1 MAPEKKIKLK
11 LLSEPPKFTADDFP
25 EYAWNLAA
33 MAALDLT
40 LSILR
45 MPGGREMLDAE
56 TAARKAR
63 QAAQREKEKEE
74 RRGKVAKA

>member
-1 MAPEKKIKLK
+1 MAATKEMKLVPRSTDTLDFIPADIPDYAMKI
-11 LLSEPPKFTADDFP
+11 
-25 EYAWNLAA
+25 AA
-33 MAALDLT
+33 MGALELT

-63 QAAQREKEKEE
+63 QAARKEKEAH
-74 RRGKVAKA
+74 RGPLEKA

>member
-1 MAPEKKIKLK
+1 MLYKADGTPISPEV
-11 LLSEPPKFTADDFP
+11 FDFKPEDIP
-25 EYAWNLAA
+25 EYARNIVA
-33 MAALDLT
+33 MAAIDLT

-63 QAAQREKEKEE
+63 QAEAKE
-74 RRGKVAKA
+74 GVSG

>member
-1 MAPEKKIKLK
+1 MTTKKNVAKKECKAVPVSTDTL
-11 LLSEPPKFTADDFP
+11 KFTPADIP
-25 EYAWNLAA
+25 EYAVNIAA
-33 MAALDLT
+33 MAAIDLT

-63 QAAQREKEKEE
+63 RAAQKQK
-74 RRGKVAKA
+74 